1 MLVDYNPVELAV
13 SDAQQYRGEF
23 MPVKG
28 RLVIYFIFTE
38 AEITYPYCKFLY
50 KYFISHLNKMA
61 VENIYVQVHSAGNFA
76 MTHA

>member
-38 AEITYPYCKFLY
+38 AEITHPYCKFL
-50 KYFISHLNKMA
+50 
-61 VENIYVQVHSAGNFA
+61 
-76 MTHA
+76 